1 MAAPDYRQALEDIM
15 HICEN
20 ATNYS
25 RKTQAIHNKAMA
37 ALGMTSTQREQRY
50 LKAFDRCETF
60 SKNTRL
66 FGISKAKKIFEED
79 KEEIV

>member
-1 MAAPDYRQALEDIM
+1 MSDIRQALEDIM

-25 RKTQAIHNKAMA
+25 RKTAAIHNKAMM
-37 ALGMTSTQREQRY
+37 ALGLTAGQREQRY
-50 LKAFDRCETF
+50 LKAFERCETF

-79 KEEIV
+79 KEEII